1 MSADIARRAGREP
14 IRYEVVV
21 VGELTQARV
30 RVLDG
35 LTVEARGGRS
45 IITGDIVDQ
54 SQLHGVLAW
63 LGDMGV
69 EIVSVRSLEDTT
81 GAH

>member
-1 MSADIARRAGREP
+1 
-14 IRYEVVV
+14 

-35 LTVEARGGRS
+35 LTVDVRGGRS

-54 SQLHGVLAW
+54 SQLHAV
-63 LGDMGV
+63 
-69 EIVSVRSLEDTT
+69 VRSPRGTRRWRRSGTAWPTSSPVSTARRPASNSISLRRWQPT
-81 GAH
+81 